1 MAIKTYRPITPTLRF
16 QTSLVNDDLTT
27 DKPHKPLLTTRK
39 RTGGRRNSGDL
50 TIRHQGGGHKQK
62 IAPDR
67 LQARE
72 VSACRARWRPSSTI
86 PTARRASRWC
96 TMPTARSA
104 TSCSRLGLKVGATVS
119 SGPEADIL
127 VGNAL
132 PLKNIPAGTTVH
144 AIELRPGKGA
154 QMARSAGAQ
163 AQLVA
168 KEGDYALLKL
178 PSGETR
184 KVLVECMATIGQVG
198 NTDHENVSIG
208 KAGRNRW
215 MGIRPTNRGVTMNPV
230 DHPHGGGE
238 GKTSGGR
245 HPVTPWGQPT
255 RGYKTRN
262 NKRTDAFIVSRQ
274 AEVRRQLS
282 AI

>member
-1 MAIKTYRPITPTLRF
+1 MPIKTYRPITPTLRF
-16 QTSLVNDDLTT
+16 QTALVNDDLTT
-27 DKPHKPLLTTRK
+27 DRPHKPLLTIK
-39 RTGGRRNSGDL
+39 QRTGGRRNSGDL
-50 TIRHQGGGHKQK
+50 TIRHHGGGHKRK
-62 IAPDR
+62 LR
-67 LQARE
+67 LIDFKRDKFGVPGKVA
-72 VSACRARWRPSSTI
+72 TI
-86 PTARRASRWC
+86 EYDPN
-96 TMPTARSA
+96 RSA
-104 TSCSRLGLKVGATVS
+104 RIALIHYADGEKRYILQPVGLK
-119 SGPEADIL
+119 

-132 PLKNIPAGTTVH
+132 PLRAIPAGTTVH
-144 AIELRPGKGA
+144 AVELRPGKGA
-154 QMARSAGAQ
+154 QMVRSAGSS

-184 KVLVECMATIGQVG
+184 KVLVDCMATVGQVG

-215 MGIRPTNRGVTMNPV
+215 KGIRPTNRGVSMNPV

-262 NKRTDAFIVSRQ
+262 NKRTDSFIVN
-274 AEVRRQLS
+274 RRTK
-282 AI
+282 